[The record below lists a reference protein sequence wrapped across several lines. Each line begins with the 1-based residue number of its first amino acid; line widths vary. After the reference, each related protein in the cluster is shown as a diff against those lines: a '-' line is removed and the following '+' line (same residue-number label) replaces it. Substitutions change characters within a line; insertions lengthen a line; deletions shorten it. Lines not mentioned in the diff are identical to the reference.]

1 MPRTIALALLA
12 AAALGALAAPPAP
25 QLLVAR
31 TELRDPNFH
40 NAVVLLTRDDAS
52 GAIGVIVNRPTD
64 IPLADA
70 FPAEK
75 TLRGLGDRLY
85 FGGPVMPDV
94 AVFAF
99 RAAAPQRDASHVV
112 GDVHISSSPE
122 VLHRLL
128 GRDRP
133 TEGLRVFAGLA
144 GWAPG
149 QLDAEIERGDWR
161 RLPADAESI
170 FDAKPELLW
179 ARLYRRAFA
188 VQVRGGAGNR
198 PLAPPVDPHSPLIR
212 TSCRTL
218 PAAPCASTS
227 PRG

>member
-1 MPRTIALALLA
+1 
-12 AAALGALAAPPAP
+12 
-25 QLLVAR
+25 
-31 TELRDPNFH
+31 
-40 NAVVLLTRDDAS
+40 
-52 GAIGVIVNRPTD
+52 
-64 IPLADA
+64 
-70 FPAEK
+70 
-75 TLRGLGDRLY
+75 
-85 FGGPVMPDV
+85 MPDV

-99 RAAAPQRDASHVV
+99 RAPAPQRDASHVV
-112 GDVHISSSPE
+112 RDVHISSSPE

-128 GRDRP
+128 GRERP

-170 FDAKPELLW
+170 FDAKPESLW

-188 VQVRGGAGNR
+188 VQVRGRAGNPPPAR
-198 PLAPPVDPHSPLIR
+198 PVDSQARLLR

-227 PRG
+227 PPG